1 MPIYIKAY
9 FTEVVYIGNSL
20 TKTAQLLKVSITG
33 RCAMPPQF
41 VSGSP
46 LLEAAWAV
54 GILLVSALVAWGI
67 LLGLRYGQQKLQKQA
82 KPALSSQLLESL
94 SRPLFLLLVFEGLI
108 LALSSLSYL
117 ATWRPVLGK
126 AGIAVVIVL
135 ATYGL
140 TRIGGVLLVWYLR
153 SRTVRRRARIDE
165 GLIRF
170 LRRIMVLIIYAVG
183 ILVLLDYLEI
193 TITPIVAGLGIGG
206 LAVALALQPL
216 LANFFA
222 STQIISDRIVRVGD
236 YIELDSGVR
245 GYVTDVGWRS
255 TRIRTPFNN
264 MVIIPNSRLA
274 DSVITNYYGP
284 KMEVGVMVNCGVSYS
299 SDLAHVENVVLT
311 VAREVIEELDE
322 ADKTFEPWFSYEEFG
337 DSNINFWVWLQA
349 TDRIGSFRVKS
360 ELIKRLHARFDQ
372 EGITINYPVRTTY
385 LQWANGPQPPPPP
398 DAPGSGGSKENR

>member
-1 MPIYIKAY
+1 
-9 FTEVVYIGNSL
+9 
-20 TKTAQLLKVSITG
+20 
-33 RCAMPPQF
+33 MPPQF

-67 LLGLRYGQQKLQKQA
+67 LLGLRRAQQKLQKQA
-82 KPALSSQLLESL
+82 KPTLSSQLLESL

-117 ATWRPVLGK
+117 ASWRAILGK
-126 AGIAVVIVL
+126 ASIAVVIVL

-170 LRRIMVLIIYAVG
+170 LRRMMVLIIYAVG

-222 STQIISDRIVRVGD
+222 STQIIS
-236 YIELDSGVR
+236 
-245 GYVTDVGWRS
+245 
-255 TRIRTPFNN
+255 
-264 MVIIPNSRLA
+264 
-274 DSVITNYYGP
+274 
-284 KMEVGVMVNCGVSYS
+284 
-299 SDLAHVENVVLT
+299 
-311 VAREVIEELDE
+311 
-322 ADKTFEPWFSYEEFG
+322 
-337 DSNINFWVWLQA
+337 
-349 TDRIGSFRVKS
+349 
-360 ELIKRLHARFDQ
+360 
-372 EGITINYPVRTTY
+372 
-385 LQWANGPQPPPPP
+385 
-398 DAPGSGGSKENR
+398 

>member
-1 MPIYIKAY
+1 
-9 FTEVVYIGNSL
+9 
-20 TKTAQLLKVSITG
+20 
-33 RCAMPPQF
+33 MPPEF

-67 LLGLRYGQQKLQKQA
+67 LLGLRRAQQKLQKQA
-82 KPALSSQLLESL
+82 KPTLSSQLLESL

-117 ATWRPVLGK
+117 ASWRAILGK
-126 AGIAVVIVL
+126 ASIAVVIVL

-140 TRIGGVLLVWYLR
+140 TRIGGALLVWYLR
-153 SRTVRRRARIDE
+153 SRTVRRKARIDE

-170 LRRIMVLIIYAVG
+170 LRRMMVLIIYAVG

-193 TITPIVAGLGIGG
+193 TITPIIAGLGIGG

-236 YIELDSGVR
+236 YIELDSGVK

-255 TRIRTPFNN
+255 TRIRTSFNN

-274 DSVITNYYGP
+274 ESIITNYYGP
-284 KMEVGVMVNCGVSYS
+284 SMELAVIVESGVSYS
-299 SDLAHVENVVLT
+299 SDLTHVENVALA

-322 ADKTFEPWFSYEEFG
+322 AVKTFEPWFGYEEFG
-337 DSNINFWVWLQA
+337 ESNINFWIWLQA
-349 TDRIGSFRVKS
+349 KDRIASFRVKS
-360 ELIKRLHARFDQ
+360 ELIKRLKARFDR

-385 LQWANGPQPPPPP
+385 LQWVNSPQPPPPS
-398 DAPGSGGSKENR
+398 DSPGSGGSKEKR